1 VLGGAALLLAEL
13 RFEHR
18 EVLGETWHA
27 WLPLGY
33 AALLLIGGGAA
44 LLRWQRGGRRILA
57 ALFAPGFVIGALG
70 IWFHSGGHSP
80 THVFQVLSVWHVPP
94 GQNGGIKVGSQPPT
108 FAPAAFWGLALIGL
122 IACFSAFFMT
132 IGTSPASVHAG
143 GREAMAELKSGRIVE
158 WHRLSPSLSLFRL
171 VALEDSPFPPYQAGQ
186 YIALRRDDCLLTRK
200 VKEGNEVRYL
210 PDLDAEG
217 RQKRGPV
224 THSYSI
230 SSAPFETAQGNYLE
244 FYVVLERGV
253 DGVLGRFTES
263 LFRGVEDHTN
273 ERLAFLERIVGDFT
287 LAKRA
292 AGFEHVLM
300 VGTGTGLAPFVS
312 MIKQLHVEAQQGA
325 APPARYTLLHAN
337 RTWEE
342 LAYHSELLEIEKAK
356 SFDFVYVPSV
366 SRPTARD
373 LADPQLGSG
382 RANNLLRHLFGLP
395 AKEPAAFALALPRE
409 RPLAMLRERIE
420 PSRTVVLTCGNPN
433 VMADIAW
440 IASQAGMRFEK
451 EDW

>member
-1 VLGGAALLLAEL
+1 
-13 RFEHR
+13 
-18 EVLGETWHA
+18 
-27 WLPLGY
+27 
-33 AALLLIGGGAA
+33 
-44 LLRWQRGGRRILA
+44 
-57 ALFAPGFVIGALG
+57 
-70 IWFHSGGHSP
+70 
-80 THVFQVLSVWHVPP
+80 
-94 GQNGGIKVGSQPPT
+94 
-108 FAPAAFWGLALIGL
+108 
-122 IACFSAFFMT
+122 
-132 IGTSPASVHAG
+132 
-143 GREAMAELKSGRIVE
+143 MADVKSGRIEE

-171 VALEDSPFPPYQAGQ
+171 VALDGSPFPPYQAGQ

-200 VKEGNEVRYL
+200 VKEGNEVRYV
-210 PDLDAEG
+210 PDLDAQG
-217 RQKRGPV
+217 TQKRGPV

-230 SSAPFETAQGNYLE
+230 SSAPFETAQGNHLE
-244 FYVVLERGV
+244 FYVVLERGR

-263 LFRGVEDHTN
+263 LFRGVEEHTN
-273 ERLAFLERIVGDFT
+273 ERLAFVERIVGDFT
-287 LAKRA
+287 LARRA

-312 MIKQLHVEAQQGA
+312 MIKQLHFEAQQGA

-342 LAYHSELLEIEKAK
+342 LAYHRELLEIEKAK
-356 SFDFVYVPSV
+356 SFDFLYVPSV

-373 LADPQLGSG
+373 LADPEIGSG
-382 RANNLLRHLFGLP
+382 RANNLLRHVLGLP
-395 AKEPAAFALALPRE
+395 AKESAASALALPPE

-433 VMADIAW
+433 VMEDIAW